1 MAQKLLRLIDGPPA
15 SRTFEAK
22 ACLSWCGDGGSASPA
37 RCAAAA
43 TRPLTASSRI
53 GAPTGSRNRFT
64 SAKSP
69 DAARGTRIRSNSY
82 ASNA

>member
-1 MAQKLLRLIDGPPA
+1 MAEQLLGLVDDPPA
-15 SRTFEAK
+15 SRTLEAK
-22 ACLSWCGDGGSASPA
+22 ACLSWCGVGGPSSPA
-37 RCAAAA
+37 RRAAAA
-43 TRPLTASSRI
+43 TRSLTASSRI

-69 DAARGTRIRSNSY
+69 AAARGTRIRSNSY